1 MKKMVKKVAV
11 MMMMV
16 MTIVMSSSVAE
27 MAGGCDSAPDPVA
40 QGNAPIGGG
49 NNIEL
54 RLLLMPDVAL
64 LEEVRGSIVSGMVP
78 EWPVMLPEVGS
89 VETLRHEVVFGTVS
103 EPLWPISDG
112 GGVFEEMPEE
122 TLIA

>member
-27 MAGGCDSAPDPVA
+27 MAGGCDPALDPVA

-54 RLLLMPDVAL
+54 SGTRVAGDV
-64 LEEVRGSIVSGMVP
+64 
-78 EWPVMLPEVGS
+78 
-89 VETLRHEVVFGTVS
+89 T
-103 EPLWPISDG
+103 
-112 GGVFEEMPEE
+112 
-122 TLIA
+122 

>member
-16 MTIVMSSSVAE
+16 MTIVMTIVMSSSVAE
-27 MAGGCDSAPDPVA
+27 MAGGCDPAPDPVA

-54 RLLLMPDVAL
+54 SGTRVAGDV
-64 LEEVRGSIVSGMVP
+64 
-78 EWPVMLPEVGS
+78 
-89 VETLRHEVVFGTVS
+89 T
-103 EPLWPISDG
+103 
-112 GGVFEEMPEE
+112 
-122 TLIA
+122 